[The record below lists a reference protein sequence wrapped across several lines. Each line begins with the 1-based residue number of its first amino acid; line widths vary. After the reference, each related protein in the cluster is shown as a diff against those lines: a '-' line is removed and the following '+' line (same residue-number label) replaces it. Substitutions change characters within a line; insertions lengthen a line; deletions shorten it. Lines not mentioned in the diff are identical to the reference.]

1 MHRKMAC
8 PVSGHFSAL
17 HGRHPIQLLND
28 RAVELSGVPFEEAMA
43 IDEVNVTTKIGELA
57 MLQMSERFLKHVM
70 EDSDEEFK
78 GMFSGREDFAQDQA
92 DYLLQRLG
100 GPSYFSDRKG
110 NGQLIERHSRF
121 PIDSAKAE
129 KWLTHMFAAL
139 EETEEI
145 KPGQR
150 EIIRKYLRFTAFFIV
165 AAQESTAEMRAM
177 RPLTKDTP
185 EDVPAPIYAKAEV
198 PADDL
203 DKAKRD
209 RLLLLQYEQEAA
221 AAAAAAAEEEGS
233 QDWGEDGDDSDSL
246 S

>member
-1 MHRKMAC
+1 MAC
-8 PVSGHFSAL
+8 PVSGHFSVL
-17 HGRHPIQLLND
+17 HGRHPVQLLND
-28 RAVELSGVPFEEAMA
+28 RAEELSGVTFEEAMQ
-43 IDEVNVTTKIGELA
+43 IDDVNVTTKIGELA

-78 GMFSGREDFAQDQA
+78 SMFSGREDFAQDQA

-121 PIDSAKAE
+121 AIDAPIAE
-129 KWLTHMFAAL
+129 KWLAHMSGAL
-139 EETEEI
+139 EETEEV

-150 EIIRKYLRFTAFFIV
+150 ELIRKYLRFTAYFIV
-165 AAQESTAEMRAM
+165 AAQESTAEMRAI

-185 EDVPAPIYAKAEV
+185 EDVPAPVYAKAEV
-198 PADDL
+198 SAEDL
-203 DKAKRD
+203 DKLKKE
-209 RLLLLQYEQEAA
+209 RLLLRQYEQEAA
-221 AAAAAAAEEEGS
+221 AEEEGT